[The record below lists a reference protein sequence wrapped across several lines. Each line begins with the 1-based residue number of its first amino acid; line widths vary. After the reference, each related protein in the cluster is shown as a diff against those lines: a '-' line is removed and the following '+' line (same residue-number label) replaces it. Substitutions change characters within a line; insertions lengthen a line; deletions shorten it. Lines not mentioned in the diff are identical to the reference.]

1 MNEIFPSELQ
11 SAIQRNGVMAVLVI
25 DDAADAVPLARALL
39 AGGVNVMELTL
50 RTPSAMEALKL
61 IRAEVPEM
69 IAGVGT
75 VLTPQQVG
83 EVRAADASFAVAPG
97 INPLVVREAAAVGL
111 PFAPGICTPTDIEMA
126 LQEGCKLLKLFPAGP
141 QGGLPYL
148 NSIAAPYQ
156 HLGVRFIP
164 LGGVSAGNAAEYLA
178 SPLVAALGGS
188 WLAPRDL
195 IKAHDW
201 QAITERAREITGIVA
216 KARA

>member
-11 SAIQRNGVMAVLVI
+11 STIQRTGVMAVLVI
-25 DDAADAVPLARALL
+25 DEAADAVPLARALL
-39 AGGVNVMELTL
+39 AGGVNAMELTL
-50 RTPSAMEALKL
+50 RTPAAMEALKR
-61 IRAEVPEM
+61 IRTEVPEM

-83 EVRAADASFAVAPG
+83 EVRAADAAFAVAPG
-97 INPLVVREAAAVGL
+97 INPVVVREAAAVGL

-141 QGGLPYL
+141 QGGLSYL

-156 HLGVRFIP
+156 HLGVRFVP
-164 LGGVSAGNAAEYLA
+164 LGGVSAANAAEYLA

-188 WLAPRDL
+188 WLAPRDR

-201 QAITERAREITGIVA
+201 QAITCIAREIMEIVA
-216 KARA
+216 QTRG